1 VVLSNINTLGKTNT
15 LDKNINEFDNKA
27 KTWDTQPDRAHRA
40 QVIADAIGK
49 EIPFDPAFTAMEYGC
64 GTGLLSFPLKDR
76 FSNIT
81 MIDSS
86 TGMIEVL
93 KEKIRRTGAKN
104 MDVLNVDLMDSNVRI
119 SRTFSVIF
127 TSMVLHHIGDIGTI
141 FKIWHT
147 LLDRSGYLAIADLD
161 LENGLFHG
169 PEFLGHNGFDR
180 EDLKKIALESGFFN
194 VRFKTVFE
202 IKKVARDGAE
212 HSFPLFLM
220 VAEKPKFT

>member
-1 VVLSNINTLGKTNT
+1 VNSKS
-15 LDKNINEFDNKA
+15 KEFDEKA
-27 KTWDTQPDRAHRA
+27 ATWDENPEHAHRA

-49 EIPFDPAFTAMEYGC
+49 EIPFDSAFTAMEYGC

-76 FSNIT
+76 FSRIT

-86 TGMIEVL
+86 KGMVEVL
-93 KEKIRRTGAKN
+93 TEKIRRTGAKN
-104 MDVLNVDLMDSNVRI
+104 MDVLNVDLLDSNVRI
-119 SRTFSVIF
+119 SKTFSVIY

-147 LLDRSGYLAIADLD
+147 LLNRPGYLTIADLD

-169 PEFLGHNGFDR
+169 PEFVGHNGFDR
-180 EDLKKIALESGFFN
+180 EDLKKIALESGFLN
-194 VRFKTVFE
+194 VRFKTIFE

-220 VAEKPKFT
+220 VAEKPKST